1 MSYMDRD
8 NILEE
13 GLFDNILKGLKKLT
27 VKGILKLHP
36 GYRKEIK
43 KGMEHAKKAQAIFA
57 DLNKKAKKK

>member
-8 NILEE
+8 NIINE
-13 GLFDNILKGLKKLT
+13 GVFDNIIKGLKKLT

-43 KGMEHAKKAQAIFA
+43 KGMEAAKEAQAIFA
-57 DLNKKAKKK
+57 KLNKQVKKK